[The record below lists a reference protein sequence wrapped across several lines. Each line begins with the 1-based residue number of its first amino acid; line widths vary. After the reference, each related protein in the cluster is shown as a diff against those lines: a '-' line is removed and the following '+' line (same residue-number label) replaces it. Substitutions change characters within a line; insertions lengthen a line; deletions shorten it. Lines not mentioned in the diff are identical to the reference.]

1 MTTRRAFV
9 GAVGATLVSSSLP
22 ASGSRPGEGRGG
34 RRVSPFLFWHE
45 DTIVVPI
52 TVNGVKTAGILDSA
66 AAVSMI
72 DRRLANAAN
81 IMVTSAGQSLAG
93 PGGRLRA
100 SKTGPFQLALGDF
113 AALLAW
119 TAVIDLSDVSEAM
132 GWPVGFLVG
141 QDVLRQCLL
150 DFRFDEK
157 QFSVASDSEAPDLAG
172 LEEVKLG
179 RGLRQEPTIDISIEG
194 KPPVSAAVDTGNSS
208 PLLLSPA
215 YAEQS
220 GLLSRRSSTAL
231 SATASGIS
239 TNRLITVAS
248 LRMDHLQ
255 ARDVP
260 TEVYSSWTS
269 NGSPANIGM
278 PLLAGRRLVFDFG
291 RDRLW
296 RSISPA
302 APLRRD
308 RSGLGLAVK
317 ADRLLVMHV
326 ASGSPAESGGFRVDD
341 QIVEIDGRRVDGS
354 YNEGDLWR
362 WRFRP
367 AGDQVEL
374 TLSTGAKR
382 KLRLANYY

>member
-1 MTTRRAFV
+1 MS
-9 GAVGATLVSSSLP
+9 GSLP
-22 ASGSRPGEGRGG
+22 AFGSVSDA
-34 RRVSPFLFWHE
+34 RRRMDPLSPFLFWHD
-45 DTIVVPI
+45 DTIVVPV
-52 TVNGVKTAGILDSA
+52 TVNGVKTAAILDSA

-81 IMVTSAGQSLAG
+81 ITVTSAGQSLAG

-113 AALLAW
+113 ATLLAW
-119 TAVIDLSDVSEAM
+119 AAVIDLSGVSEAM

-150 DFRFDEK
+150 DFRFDLK
-157 QFSVASDSEAPDLAG
+157 QFAVASDSDAPDLAS

-179 RGLRQEPTIDISIEG
+179 RGLRQEPTIDISMEG

-208 PLLLSPA
+208 PLLLSSA
-215 YAEQS
+215 YADQA
-220 GLLSRRSSTAL
+220 GFLSRRSSTAL
-231 SATASGIS
+231 SAAASGIS
-239 TNRLITVAS
+239 SNRLITIAS

-255 ARDVP
+255 AREVP

-269 NGSPANIGM
+269 NGSPANVGM

-291 RDRLW
+291 HDRFW
-296 RSISPA
+296 RSTSSA

-326 ASGSPAESGGFRVDD
+326 ASGSPAELEGFRVNDE
-341 QIVEIDGRRVDGS
+341 IVEINGRRVDGS

-374 TLSTGAKR
+374 KLSAGAKR
-382 KLRLANYY
+382 RLRLADYY